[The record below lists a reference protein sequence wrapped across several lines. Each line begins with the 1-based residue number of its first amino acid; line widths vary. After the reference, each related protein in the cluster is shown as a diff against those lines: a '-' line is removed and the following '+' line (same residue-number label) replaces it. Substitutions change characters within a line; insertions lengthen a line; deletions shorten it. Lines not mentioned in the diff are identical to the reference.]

1 MAVLHK
7 HNCDNS
13 IKESILTTLF
23 GNHYPDG
30 KVILKDSNI
39 HIQIVEDDEGCLYHT
54 KLHKDIPF
62 NDIYISGMNEVGMIF
77 QVRHI
82 PDNFKIHNHTSNQ
95 IFIKEIITTDLK
107 GDLILENMY
116 LDLLEN
122 MNWENMGTNNLNNIP
137 SILSKRLEKVT
148 SIDFGENGGL
158 FIRCFDDLAENSYKT
173 ELFNRILKD
182 YYASFKQHLNHLPHI
197 QLVINVA
204 AVGKVVIYLDFEDM
218 SKCHF
223 I

>member
-13 IKESILTTLF
+13 IQESILNTLF
-23 GNHYPDG
+23 GAYYPVS
-30 KVILKDSNI
+30 KVILKDSKI
-39 HIQIVEDDEGCLYHT
+39 DIQILKDDEGCLYHT

-62 NDIYISGMNEVGMIF
+62 NDIHISGMNEVGMIF
-77 QVRHI
+77 QVKHI
-82 PDNFKIHNHTSNQ
+82 PDNFKIHNHTGNQ

-122 MNWENMGTNNLNNIP
+122 MNFDRIKDIP

-148 SIDFGENGGL
+148 SIDFGETGGL
-158 FIRCFDDLAENSYKT
+158 FMRCFDDLAENSYKT
-173 ELFNRILKD
+173 KLFNKILGD
-182 YYASFKQHLNHLPHI
+182 YYTSFKQHLNHIPCI

>member
-1 MAVLHK
+1 MAILHK

-13 IKESILTTLF
+13 INDSILNTVF
-23 GNHYPDG
+23 GAYYLPCDINFNNSSINIT
-30 KVILKDSNI
+30 ILK
-39 HIQIVEDDEGCLYHT
+39 DDEGCLYHT
-54 KLHKDIPF
+54 NWKENIPY
-62 NDIYISGMNEVGMIF
+62 NNIYISGVNKVGMIF

-82 PDNFKIHNHTSNQ
+82 PDNFKIHNHTGNQ

-107 GDLILENMY
+107 GDLIFENMY

-122 MNWENMGTNNLNNIP
+122 MNFDRIKDIP

-158 FIRCFDDLAENSYKT
+158 FIRCFEDFVEKNYK
-173 ELFNRILKD
+173 FKIFDKIIKI
-182 YYASFKQHLNHLPHI
+182 YYSSFKQYLNYLPHI

-204 AVGKVVIYLDFEDM
+204 AIGKVVIYLDLKDR
-218 SKCHF
+218 SKSYF

>member
-1 MAVLHK
+1 MAILYK

-13 IKESILTTLF
+13 IQESILNTLF
-23 GNHYPDG
+23 GAYYPVS
-30 KVILKDSNI
+30 KVILKDSKI
-39 HIQIVEDDEGCLYHT
+39 DIQILKDDEGCLYHT

-77 QVRHI
+77 QVKHI
-82 PDNFKIHNHTSNQ
+82 PDNFKIHNHTGNQ

-107 GDLILENMY
+107 GDLIFENMY

-122 MNWENMGTNNLNNIP
+122 MYFDRIKDIP

-148 SIDFGENGGL
+148 SIDFGETGGL
-158 FIRCFDDLAENSYKT
+158 FMRCFEDFAENSYKT
-173 ELFNRILKD
+173 DIFDKILKD
-182 YYASFKQHLNHLPHI
+182 YYSFFKQYLNHIPCI
-197 QLVINVA
+197 QLVINV
-204 AVGKVVIYLDFEDM
+204 AVGKVVIYLDLKDM

>member
-13 IKESILTTLF
+13 IKESILDTVF
-23 GNHYPDG
+23 GVYYPDS

-39 HIQIVEDDEGCLYHT
+39 HIQILEDDEGCLYHT

-62 NDIYISGMNEVGMIF
+62 NDIHISGVNKVGMIF

-82 PDNFKIHNHTSNQ
+82 PDNFKIHNHTGNQ

-107 GDLILENMY
+107 GDLIFENMY

-122 MNWENMGTNNLNNIP
+122 MNFDRIKDIP

-148 SIDFGENGGL
+148 PIDFGETGGL
-158 FIRCFDDLAENSYKT
+158 FMRCFEDFDKKNYK
-173 ELFNRILKD
+173 FKIFDKIIKF
-182 YYASFKQHLNHLPHI
+182 YYASFKQYLNHLPHI

-204 AVGKVVIYLDFEDM
+204 AVGKVVIYLDFEVM

>member
-1 MAVLHK
+1 MAILHK

-13 IKESILTTLF
+13 IQESILNTLF
-23 GNHYPDG
+23 GAYYPPCDINFNNSSINIT
-30 KVILKDSNI
+30 ILK
-39 HIQIVEDDEGCLYHT
+39 DDEGCLYHT
-54 KLHKDIPF
+54 NWKENIPY
-62 NDIYISGMNEVGMIF
+62 NNIYISGINKVGMIF

-107 GDLILENMY
+107 GDLIFENMY

-122 MNWENMGTNNLNNIP
+122 MNFDRIKDIP

-148 SIDFGENGGL
+148 SIDFGETGGL
-158 FIRCFDDLAENSYKT
+158 FIRCFEDFVEKNYK
-173 ELFNRILKD
+173 LKIFD
-182 YYASFKQHLNHLPHI
+182 KIIKIYYSSFKQYLNYLPHI

-204 AVGKVVIYLDFEDM
+204 AIGKVVIYLDFENR
-218 SKCHF
+218 SKSYF
-223 I
+223 V

>member
-13 IKESILTTLF
+13 IQESILTTLF
-23 GNHYPDG
+23 GAYYPDC
-30 KVILKDSNI
+30 KVILKDSKI
-39 HIQIVEDDEGCLYHT
+39 DIQILEDEEGCLYHT

-62 NDIYISGMNEVGMIF
+62 NDIHISGMNEVGMIF
-77 QVRHI
+77 QVKYI
-82 PDNFKIHNHTSNQ
+82 PENFKIHNHTGNQ

-107 GDLILENMY
+107 GDLIFENMY

-122 MNWENMGTNNLNNIP
+122 MNLDRIKDIP

-148 SIDFGENGGL
+148 SIDFGETGGL

-204 AVGKVVIYLDFEDM
+204 AVGKVVIYLDFEVM

>member
-7 HNCDNS
+7 HNCDNR
-13 IKESILTTLF
+13 IQESILNTLF
-23 GNHYPDG
+23 GAYYPLCDINFNNSSINIT
-30 KVILKDSNI
+30 ILKD
-39 HIQIVEDDEGCLYHT
+39 DEGYLYHT

-77 QVRHI
+77 QVKYI
-82 PDNFKIHNHTSNQ
+82 PENFKIHNHTGNQ

-107 GDLILENMY
+107 GDLIFENMY

-122 MNWENMGTNNLNNIP
+122 MNFDRIKDIP

-148 SIDFGENGGL
+148 SIDFGETGGL
-158 FIRCFDDLAENSYKT
+158 FMRCFEDFDENSYKT
-173 ELFNRILKD
+173 ELFNRILND
-182 YYASFKQHLNHLPHI
+182 YYSSFKQYLNHLSHI

-204 AVGKVVIYLDFEDM
+204 SVGKVVIYLDFENR
-218 SKCHF
+218 SKSYF
-223 I
+223 V

>member
-1 MAVLHK
+1 MAILHK

-13 IKESILTTLF
+13 IQESILNTTF
-23 GNHYPDG
+23 GAYYPPCDINFNNSSINIT
-30 KVILKDSNI
+30 ILK
-39 HIQIVEDDEGCLYHT
+39 DDEGCLYHT
-54 KLHKDIPF
+54 NWKENVPY
-62 NDIYISGMNEVGMIF
+62 NNIYISGVNKVGMIF

-82 PDNFKIHNHTSNQ
+82 PDNFKIHNHTGNQ

-107 GDLILENMY
+107 GDLIFENMY

-122 MNWENMGTNNLNNIP
+122 MNFDRIKDIP

-148 SIDFGENGGL
+148 SIDFGETGGL
-158 FIRCFDDLAENSYKT
+158 FMRCFEAFAENSYKT
-173 ELFNRILKD
+173 DIFDKILKD
-182 YYASFKQHLNHLPHI
+182 YYSSFKQYLNHLPHI

-204 AVGKVVIYLDFEDM
+204 AVGKVVIYLDLKDM

>member
-1 MAVLHK
+1 MAILHK

-13 IKESILTTLF
+13 IQESILNTTF
-23 GNHYPDG
+23 GAYYPPCDINFNNSSINIT
-30 KVILKDSNI
+30 ILK
-39 HIQIVEDDEGCLYHT
+39 DDEGCLYHT
-54 KLHKDIPF
+54 NWKENIPF
-62 NDIYISGMNEVGMIF
+62 NDIHISGMNKVGMIF
-77 QVRHI
+77 QVKYI
-82 PDNFKIHNHTSNQ
+82 PENFKIHNHTGNQ

-107 GDLILENMY
+107 GDLIFENMY

-122 MNWENMGTNNLNNIP
+122 MNFDRIKDIP

-148 SIDFGENGGL
+148 SIDFGETGGL
-158 FIRCFDDLAENSYKT
+158 FMRCFEDFAENSYKT

-182 YYASFKQHLNHLPHI
+182 YYASFKQHLNHLSHI

>member
-1 MAVLHK
+1 MAILHK

-13 IKESILTTLF
+13 IQESILNTLF
-23 GNHYPDG
+23 GAYYPPCDINFNNSSINIT
-30 KVILKDSNI
+30 ILK
-39 HIQIVEDDEGCLYHT
+39 DDEGCLYHT
-54 KLHKDIPF
+54 NWKENIPY
-62 NDIYISGMNEVGMIF
+62 NNIYISGMNEVGMIF
-77 QVRHI
+77 QVKYI
-82 PDNFKIHNHTSNQ
+82 PENFKIHNHTGNQ
-95 IFIKEIITTDLK
+95 IFIKEIVSTNLK

-122 MNWENMGTNNLNNIP
+122 MNFDRIKDIP

-148 SIDFGENGGL
+148 SMDFGETGGL
-158 FIRCFDDLAENSYKT
+158 FMRCFEDFAENSYKT

-204 AVGKVVIYLDFEDM
+204 AIGKVVIYLDFEVM